1 MLTNYIKIAWRNL
14 QKDRFYSLLNIIGL
28 TIGVTCG
35 LLLLLYVT
43 DELSYDKYHTNA
55 SRIYRIASQIREPD
69 KSFGWTSTQAPVAK
83 TLKQEYP
90 FVENYVRFFPYGR
103 LTFKQGEKRFY
114 EDDIYAVDSTVFDI
128 FSYKFIEGDPK
139 TALNQPGNIVL
150 TQRIAQ
156 KIFGSQS
163 ALGQSLR
170 TNDTTSYKVTGVIEN
185 VPRHSHFTFNALLS
199 ASAREKTAND
209 WGNFYVSS
217 YIVLPENFDTSQL
230 TSKFPQLYEKY
241 MAPFFKK
248 MGIKI
253 TYDLQPLADIHLHS
267 KLEGESNGDIGYVYT
282 FSAVAFFMLLIASIN
297 YMNLATAR
305 SAKRAKEV
313 GLRKVL
319 GSIRGRLMAQFLTE
333 SVMMTVMAL
342 VASLI
347 LVFFLLPYFNTVAGK
362 EIEFN
367 ELLRPQFLLIALG
380 IVIFTGFISGSYPAF
395 YLSSFEPAAVL
406 KGSFNAKGGSFFRKV
421 LVVSQFAISLIML
434 ICTWVVYK
442 QLSFMQNHD
451 LGYDREQVLTINYQ
465 DNQPRA
471 RYGALRSALL
481 ANPNIRSVA
490 TASSPTSNIGG
501 RIIFSVE
508 TNAGLKEMAFKPMG
522 IDQDYLKAMGM
533 KIISGRNFSEDIPA
547 DTSNSVI
554 INQAV
559 VARMGWKQPL
569 GKKILLGNLPQNG
582 QPAPPMAKV
591 VGVIKDFHQQSLY
604 NPIDPMIIVYRPY
617 NAVIHI
623 KIQPEDVEKTVA
635 FIGEKWRETY
645 PDRLFEYRFLDQD
658 FESAYRADELRGRI
672 FSAFSAL
679 TILIACLG
687 LLGLAT
693 FTTEQ
698 RVKEIGVRKVLGASV
713 SSVVL
718 LLSRDFT
725 KLVLY
730 SFPIAIPIA
739 WYAMSTWLQTF
750 PYKTDISVWVFVG
763 SCLLTL
769 LICWSTVVYQS
780 VKAAVRNPVKS
791 LRAE

>member
-547 DTSNSVI
+547 DTSNGVI

-604 NPIDPMIIVYRPY
+604 NPIDPMIILYRPY

-623 KIQPEDVEKTVA
+623 KIQPKDVEKTVA
-635 FIGEKWRETY
+635 FIGEKWREIY

-769 LICWSTVVYQS
+769 LICWATVVYQS
-780 VKAAVRNPVKS
+780 VKAAIRNPVKS

>member
-1 MLTNYIKIAWRNL
+1 MLTNYLKIAWRNL

-69 KSFGWTSTQAPVAK
+69 KSFGWVSTQAPVAK
-83 TLKQEYP
+83 TLKEEYP

-103 LTFKQGEKRFY
+103 LTFRQGEKRFY
-114 EDDIYAVDSTVFDI
+114 EDNIYAVDSTVFDV

-139 TALNQPGNIVL
+139 TALNQPGNVVL

-170 TNDTTSYKVTGVIEN
+170 TDDTTSYKVTGVIEN

-199 ASAREKTAND
+199 AGAREKTAND

-217 YIVLPENFDTSQL
+217 YIVLPEHFDTSQL
-230 TSKFPQLYEKY
+230 TSKFPQLYDKY

-253 TYDLQPLADIHLHS
+253 TYELQPLADIHLHS
-267 KLEGESNGDIGYVYT
+267 RLEGESNGDIGYVYT

-333 SVMMTVMAL
+333 SVLMTVMAL
-342 VASLI
+342 AASLV

-362 EIEFN
+362 EIEFK

-406 KGSFNAKGGSFFRKV
+406 KGSFNAKGGSFFRKA

-442 QLSFMQNHD
+442 QLNFMRNHD

-490 TASSPTSNIGG
+490 TASTPTSNIGG
-501 RIIFSVE
+501 RVIFSVE

-533 KIISGRNFSEDIPA
+533 KITSGRNFSEDSPA

-591 VGVIKDFHQQSLY
+591 IGVVKDFHQQSLY
-604 NPIDPMIIVYRPY
+604 NPIDPMIILYRPY

-623 KIQPEDVEKTVA
+623 KIQPKDVEKTVA

>member
-1 MLTNYIKIAWRNL
+1 MLTNYLKIAWRNL

-103 LTFKQGEKRFY
+103 LTFREGEKRFY
-114 EDDIYAVDSTVFDI
+114 EDDIYAVDSTVFDV

-139 TALNQPGNIVL
+139 TALNQPGNVVL
-150 TQRIAQ
+150 TQRTAQ

-170 TNDTTSYKVTGVIEN
+170 TDDTTSYKVTGVIEN

-199 ASAREKTAND
+199 AGAREKTAND

-217 YIVLPENFDTSQL
+217 YIVLPEHFDTSRL
-230 TSKFPQLYEKY
+230 TSKFPQLYDKY
-241 MAPFFKK
+241 MASFFKK

-253 TYDLQPLADIHLHS
+253 TYELQPLADIHLHS

-333 SVMMTVMAL
+333 SVLMTVMAL
-342 VASLI
+342 AASLV

-362 EIEFN
+362 EIEFK

-406 KGSFNAKGGSFFRKV
+406 KGSFNAKGGSFFRKA

-442 QLSFMQNHD
+442 QLNFMRNHD

-481 ANPNIRSVA
+481 ANPNVRSVA
-490 TASSPTSNIGG
+490 TASTPTSNIGG
-501 RIIFSVE
+501 RVIFSVE

-533 KIISGRNFSEDIPA
+533 KITSGRNFSEDSPA

-582 QPAPPMAKV
+582 QPAPLMAKV
-591 VGVIKDFHQQSLY
+591 VGVVKDFHQQSLY
-604 NPIDPMIIVYRPY
+604 NPIDPMIILYRPY
-617 NAVIHI
+617 NAVVHI
-623 KIQPEDVEKTVA
+623 KIQPKDVEKTVA

>member
-1 MLTNYIKIAWRNL
+1 
-14 QKDRFYSLLNIIGL
+14 
-28 TIGVTCG
+28 
-35 LLLLLYVT
+35 
-43 DELSYDKYHTNA
+43 
-55 SRIYRIASQIREPD
+55 
-69 KSFGWTSTQAPVAK
+69 
-83 TLKQEYP
+83 
-90 FVENYVRFFPYGR
+90 
-103 LTFKQGEKRFY
+103 
-114 EDDIYAVDSTVFDI
+114 
-128 FSYKFIEGDPK
+128 
-139 TALNQPGNIVL
+139 
-150 TQRIAQ
+150 
-156 KIFGSQS
+156 
-163 ALGQSLR
+163 
-170 TNDTTSYKVTGVIEN
+170 
-185 VPRHSHFTFNALLS
+185 
-199 ASAREKTAND
+199 
-209 WGNFYVSS
+209 
-217 YIVLPENFDTSQL
+217 
-230 TSKFPQLYEKY
+230 
-241 MAPFFKK
+241 
-248 MGIKI
+248 
-253 TYDLQPLADIHLHS
+253 
-267 KLEGESNGDIGYVYT
+267 
-282 FSAVAFFMLLIASIN
+282 
-297 YMNLATAR
+297 
-305 SAKRAKEV
+305 
-313 GLRKVL
+313 
-319 GSIRGRLMAQFLTE
+319 
-333 SVMMTVMAL
+333 
-342 VASLI
+342 
-347 LVFFLLPYFNTVAGK
+347 
-362 EIEFN
+362 
-367 ELLRPQFLLIALG
+367 
-380 IVIFTGFISGSYPAF
+380 
-395 YLSSFEPAAVL
+395 
-406 KGSFNAKGGSFFRKV
+406 
-421 LVVSQFAISLIML
+421 
-434 ICTWVVYK
+434 
-442 QLSFMQNHD
+442 
-451 LGYDREQVLTINYQ
+451 
-465 DNQPRA
+465 
-471 RYGALRSALL
+471 
-481 ANPNIRSVA
+481 
-490 TASSPTSNIGG
+490 
-501 RIIFSVE
+501 
-508 TNAGLKEMAFKPMG
+508 MAFKPMG

-547 DTSNSVI
+547 DTSNGVI

-604 NPIDPMIIVYRPY
+604 NPIDPMIILYRPY

-623 KIQPEDVEKTVA
+623 KIQPKDVEKTVA

-769 LICWSTVVYQS
+769 LICWATVVYQS
-780 VKAAVRNPVKS
+780 VKAAIRNPVKS

>member
-1 MLTNYIKIAWRNL
+1 MLTNYLKIAWRNL

-103 LTFKQGEKRFY
+103 LTFREGEKRFY
-114 EDDIYAVDSTVFDI
+114 EDGIYAVDSTVFDV

-139 TALNQPGNIVL
+139 TALNQPGNVVL

-170 TNDTTSYKVTGVIEN
+170 TDDTTSYKVTGVIEN

-199 ASAREKTAND
+199 AGAREKTAND

-217 YIVLPENFDTSQL
+217 YIVLPEHFDTSQL
-230 TSKFPQLYEKY
+230 TSKFPQLYDKY
-241 MAPFFKK
+241 MASFFKK

-253 TYDLQPLADIHLHS
+253 TYELQPLADIHLHS

-333 SVMMTVMAL
+333 SVLMTVMAL
-342 VASLI
+342 AASLV

-362 EIEFN
+362 EIEFK

-406 KGSFNAKGGSFFRKV
+406 KGSFNAKGGSFFRKA

-442 QLSFMQNHD
+442 QLNFMRNHD

-490 TASSPTSNIGG
+490 TASTPTSNIGG
-501 RIIFSVE
+501 RVIFSVE

-533 KIISGRNFSEDIPA
+533 KITSGRNFSEDSPA

-591 VGVIKDFHQQSLY
+591 VGVVKDFHQQSLY
-604 NPIDPMIIVYRPY
+604 NPIDPMIILYRPY
-617 NAVIHI
+617 NAVVHI
-623 KIQPEDVEKTVA
+623 KIQPKDVEKTVA